1 MHYSL
6 THQTSPSPPPH
17 HRPIQPP
24 HLPSR
29 TRLLEHC
36 ALSPP
41 RLPPYA
47 AHIHRPTPPTPSP
60 SSPPSPPR
68 RPHLLFLP
76 HRLRPRPRPL
86 ETSQIHSHLLRRG
99 CHADILLGTTLID
112 AYAKCGDLDSAQ
124 RVFDEIP
131 LRDVA
136 AWNAHCWACSGSKS
150 SEALALFHRMRAEG
164 EKINEISVL
173 GALAACSQLG
183 ALRAGEGFMRVRK
196 MDLDIN
202 VQVCNAVIDMYAKC
216 GFADKGFLVFSTMT
230 CGKSVVTWNTMI
242 MAFAMH
248 GDGCRALELFEEMG
262 KTQVE
267 MDSVTYLAVL
277 CACNHAGLVEEGVR
291 LFDEM
296 VGRGVNRNV
305 KHYGSVVDLLGRA
318 GRLGEAYRIINS
330 MPIVPDVV
338 LWQSLLGACKTYGN
352 VEMAEM
358 ASRKLVEMGSNS
370 CGDFVLLSNV
380 YAARERWEDV
390 GRVREAMKTRDV
402 RKVPGFSYI
411 EVEGVIHKFVNGD
424 QSHPDWREI
433 YAKLDEISL
442 VLHDIGEEDKE
453 NALCHH
459 SEKLAV
465 AFGLI
470 STKPKNMW
478 DCHVVIKLISKIYD
492 REIIVRDRARFH
504 RFKDG
509 SCSCRDYW

>member
-1 MHYSL
+1 MAFMDSIIQKCTTLSHIKQVQAHLL
-6 THQTSPSPPPH
+6 TTGQFNLRIS
-17 HRPIQPP
+17 
-24 HLPSR
+24 PSR

-36 ALSPP
+36 ALSPSP
-41 RLPPYA
+41 AYLPYA
-47 AHIHRPTPPTPSP
+47 AHIHRHIPHPSTNDFNALLRGLARGPHPTHALT
-60 SSPPSPPR
+60 
-68 RPHLLFLP
+68 FLSTILHP
-76 HRLRPRPRPL
+76 DALTFSFSLIASARALAL
-86 ETSQIHSHLLRRG
+86 SETSQIHSHLLRRG

-131 LRDVA
+131 LRD
-136 AWNAHCWACSGSKS
+136 
-150 SEALALFHRMRAEG
+150 
-164 EKINEISVL
+164 
-173 GALAACSQLG
+173 
-183 ALRAGEGFMRVRK
+183 

-216 GFADKGFLVFSTMT
+216 GFADKGFRVFSTMT

-390 GRVREAMKTRDV
+390 GRVREAMKSRDV

-433 YAKLDEISL
+433 YAKLDEIRFR
-442 VLHDIGEEDKE
+442 IK
-453 NALCHH
+453 
-459 SEKLAV
+459 
-465 AFGLI
+465 AFGYVAE
-470 STKPKNMW
+470 TKVGCGFW
-478 DCHVVIKLISKIYD
+478 FDQYQ
-492 REIIVRDRARFH
+492 
-504 RFKDG
+504 
-509 SCSCRDYW
+509 